1 MSVSNFKCRR
11 GFGLLLF
18 VFVFAIVLRFG
29 MSVSLANS
37 PAAASY
43 LMISPENVPEEAVY
57 LELLIPM
64 SQDDP
69 YYCSFNQPA
78 ADETGLTEEAP
89 IVQYRDGEGYI
100 SYSFHMVN
108 AVSRMKMQKDG
119 DGNGVAHPLS
129 FGSGAYAGSETHLQY
144 IQRNFG
150 TIKAAL
156 VDREGNVLSVSDA
169 ASVKPG
175 RHAYLTG
182 VIDYDCAAGR
192 LSPDIYKGARLGSFV
207 VLVLFLLLG
216 MVYLTVRAVLN
227 AVTESAV
234 AFFFRIRPW
243 PVVFL
248 VNFISNIIFN
258 LLLFVGTSVLQIPYL
273 IFVAAGEAGVVYVE
287 YLVYHRRLVSC
298 GQRRILIFTITANLT
313 SFLLGIGLNYLL
325 PGIGVHLGNW
335 LI

>member
-1 MSVSNFKCRR
+1 MSNFKCRR

-18 VFVFAIVLRFG
+18 AFVFVIVLRSG
-29 MSVSLANS
+29 MRVSLANS

-43 LMISPENVPEEAVY
+43 LMISPENVSEDAVY

-69 YYCSFNQPA
+69 YYCSFNQTA
-78 ADETGLTEEAP
+78 ADETGLTEDAP
-89 IVQYRDGEGYI
+89 IVQYLDGEGYI
-100 SYSFHMVN
+100 SYSFHMIN
-108 AVSRMKMQKDG
+108 AVSRMKMQKDS
-119 DGNGVAHPLS
+119 DGNGVAYPLS
-129 FGSGAYAGSETHLQY
+129 FGSGAYAGGETHLQY

-156 VDREGNVLSVSDA
+156 VDHAGNVLAVSDA

-182 VIDYDCAAGR
+182 AIDYDCATGR
-192 LSPDIYKGARLGSFV
+192 LSPDIYKGAWMGS
-207 VLVLFLLLG
+207 LVLLVILLLLG
-216 MVYLTVRAVLN
+216 MFYLAVRAVFNGVMETL
-227 AVTESAV
+227 V
-234 AFFFRIRPW
+234 ALVFRVRPW
-243 PVVFL
+243 RTVFL
-248 VNFISNIIFN
+248 VNFISNFIFN
-258 LLLFVGTSVLQIPYL
+258 LLLFIGTSVLQIPYL
-273 IFVAAGEAGVVYVE
+273 IFVAAGEAGVVYAE
-287 YLVYHRRLVSC
+287 YLVYRRRLVSC

-313 SFLLGIGLNYLL
+313 SFLLGTGLNYLL